1 MTVLETAWWEEFL
14 MKQKLKM
21 KDLKRRLK
29 KKTQPLWEAKVEGH
43 EWFSEEKKSV
53 LLGKMADLESGPGNG
68 KRYA

>member
-1 MTVLETAWWEEFL
+1 

-29 KKTQPLWEAKVEGH
+29 KKKLYHYERQKLRDMNGFQKK
-43 EWFSEEKKSV
+43 KKSE
-53 LLGKMADLESGPGNG
+53 LLGKMADLEAGAGNG